1 MHLVDLQLV
10 VAPSAVDRDLFQFRL
25 ALDPVSVFE
34 LDQMR
39 AVSIDV
45 EQDSIDRVQ
54 RDRDLA
60 ELCLHRKSRQID
72 HNVGPLVCADAEIA
86 IVLWVNFVN
95 GLFDFWFADI

>member
-1 MHLVDLQLV
+1 MHLANLQLV
-10 VAPSAVDRDLFQFRL
+10 IAPSAVDRDLFQFRL

-54 RDRDLA
+54 RDR
-60 ELCLHRKSRQID
+60 CLLYTSPSPRDATLSRM
-72 HNVGPLVCADAEIA
+72 PSSA
-86 IVLWVNFVN
+86 
-95 GLFDFWFADI
+95 